1 MSKFF
6 SGGRPAKVGT
16 ARVAAARAA
25 ELHRTAPDAGAGA
38 APAVRDASVESRIK
52 ALEEEINQFKA
63 ENKRILDLRNQ
74 QEIEVKN
81 MQADELQFRREMEK
95 QRLEFESYKAEES
108 QKMAREKKVW
118 EKHYKAA
125 RDIPNRKERQEI
137 EQLQNELAAQ
147 TQTIVDMEKRN
158 KLNSGRLNDRVRL
171 LTQQN
176 LELTNEVRE
185 LEKLRLNAW
194 ELANQDSPVKG
205 ARQGSPARPNQGL
218 SSSQPSSPYRAGSGF
233 PLNGPGPGMGA
244 DRSPDHHGALSL
256 QRSVG
261 SPSRAR
267 FEQRTLQ
274 QPVPRDAAQLDG
286 SFEQPQALQQ
296 QRGLG
301 SGGGREGYAQ
311 PGLARETLPAHRDI
325 IAATAADPASGH
337 PVPTRGF
344 DDEGAAAAEAGH
356 MVVSKYPNG
365 KVEKIYP
372 NGTKLISFGD
382 GSRKEVYADGHT
394 VVRFYNG
401 DIKQTFPNRQVI
413 YYYAEAET
421 THTTFPDGLEILEF
435 ANGQTEKN
443 YPDGTQ
449 EIGFPDKTKKYIFSN
464 GEEET
469 VFADGTVQRLTSNG
483 ERVIEYPNGQREVHT
498 ANYRKRRYPNG
509 TVKIVYPDGRQ
520 ETKYASGR
528 VRVKDK
534 DGYVI
539 VDTHVE
545 PAKAGG
551 APP

>member
-1 MSKFF
+1 MSKLF
-6 SGGRPAKVGT
+6 SGGRPVRVNPTQATT
-16 ARVAAARAA
+16 ARTAKIQ
-25 ELHRTAPDAGAGA
+25 RTAPDAGAD
-38 APAVRDASVESRIK
+38 AVPEARDASVESRIK

-95 QRLEFESYKAEES
+95 QRLEFESYKADES
-108 QKMAREKKVW
+108 QKMSREKKVW

-158 KLNSGRLNDRVRL
+158 KLNAGRLNDRVRL

-194 ELANQDSPVKG
+194 ELANQNSPVKG

-218 SSSQPSSPYRAGSGF
+218 SSSQPTSPYRAGLPHSS
-233 PLNGPGPGMGA
+233 PSMAA
-244 DRSPDHHGALSL
+244 DHNPDHHGASSP
-256 QRSVG
+256 QRPVG
-261 SPSRAR
+261 SPSHAR

-274 QPVPRDAAQLDG
+274 QSMPRDGTHLNS

-296 QRGLG
+296 RGISS
-301 SGGGREGYAQ
+301 SGDPGGYAQ
-311 PGLARETLPAHRDI
+311 PRLARETLPVHRDI
-325 IAATAADPASGH
+325 IAATTADPTIGLN
-337 PVPTRGF
+337 
-344 DDEGAAAAEAGH
+344 EGAVSADGEQ

-365 KVEKIYP
+365 KVEKVYP

-545 PAKAGG
+545 PTKGS
-551 APP
+551 APG